1 VSLEKGKENFM
12 SKRSDITAKRLV
24 CCVPGD
30 TVSRAA
36 QLMEQYQL
44 RRLPVVDEDGRL
56 VGIISEADLATRVN
70 SPDKTTEV
78 VIEIL
83 QS

>member
-1 VSLEKGKENFM
+1 MDKSN
-12 SKRSDITAKRLV
+12 DIMAKRLV

-44 RRLPVVDEDGRL
+44 RRIPVVDEDGRL
-56 VGIISEADLATRVN
+56 VGLISQAEVATYLNNPERTV
-70 SPDKTTEV
+70 EV
-78 VIEIL
+78 VKEIS